1 MSETPNSPEQRITSD
16 KPEKD
21 PKRMAAGKNLAEYNK
36 AMKRKKE
43 SGEPISPREP
53 EGDCGEEEEGM
64 SGTTKTLLLLGA
76 VGLGYYLYT
85 LTGKKEE
92 AVKRQPVNNNNNVV
106 NNNNVEEN
114 TVSKLRSFKN

>member
-1 MSETPNSPEQRITSD
+1 M
-16 KPEKD
+16 
-21 PKRMAAGKNLAEYNK
+21 
-36 AMKRKKE
+36 
-43 SGEPISPREP
+43 
-53 EGDCGEEEEGM
+53 EEEEGM

-85 LTGKKEE
+85 STGKKEE
-92 AVKRQPVNNNNNVV
+92 AVKRQPV